1 MYGIESCAEPLYQ
14 LILTKDGFN
23 KNSLIYINIMKLGE
37 IMGFF
42 FSYSIE
48 VGIVQK
54 IFSRLLVGQNFFSRL
69 ISRLF

>member
-42 FSYSIE
+42 FHTDD
-48 VGIVQK
+48 
-54 IFSRLLVGQNFFSRL
+54 NFHNNNNSCETRT
-69 ISRLF
+69 

>member
-1 MYGIESCAEPLYQ
+1 MYGTKKELYGIESCTEPLYQ

-42 FSYSIE
+42 FHT
-48 VGIVQK
+48 V
-54 IFSRLLVGQNFFSRL
+54 
-69 ISRLF
+69 